1 MSESV
6 PVVLALAADDAR
18 DAAAAVAAGRE
29 RLSDL
34 PNEKVVNLSIRSA
47 AVVSLSSLKDDVGAP
62 PFSFR
67 EANEKV
73 LRAVE

>member
-6 PVVLALAADDAR
+6 PVVLALAADGV
-18 DAAAAVAAGRE
+18 AVVNAGGE
-29 RLSDL
+29 ILSDL
-34 PNEKVVNLSIRSA
+34 PNKKVVNLSILSTTT
-47 AVVSLSSLKDDVGAP
+47 VVSLSSPKDDVRAP